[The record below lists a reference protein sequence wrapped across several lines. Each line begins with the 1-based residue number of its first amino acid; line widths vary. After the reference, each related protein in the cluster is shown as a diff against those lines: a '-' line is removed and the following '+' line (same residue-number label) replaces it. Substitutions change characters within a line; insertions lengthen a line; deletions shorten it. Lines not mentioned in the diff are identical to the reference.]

1 MRGVRAW
8 FSKLAGIFHEDRAE
22 QSFAEE
28 MESHLAL
35 HIADNLRRGMTPAEA
50 RRVALLKLG
59 GRDAT
64 TEAYRDQ
71 RRLPVWSTIRQDA
84 RFALRTMRR
93 SPGLT
98 AVAVLTLAL
107 GIGANTAMFSIV
119 YGVLLR
125 PLPYHDPARLM
136 DAFSSSPARGFP
148 IGPTSPPDFRE
159 MRDRNRTL
167 ASLSAY
173 YGATVNLSGDF
184 LAERLSGTVVS
195 TEFFDTLGV
204 QPLLGRTFRANEGV
218 WGSHY
223 VVVLSESS
231 WRSRFAAR
239 PDILGTTLRLDGDR
253 FTVIGVMPASFYFSG
268 EQQFWAPMAWKTGD
282 NYDSHSNY
290 FLGMVARLK
299 PGVSRERARADLDAI
314 MAGIAARQPE
324 NKGIGAGLR
333 PLTDQV
339 VGDVRRSLWVLL
351 AAVGFVLLI
360 CCVNLSSLLVSRD
373 AARKK
378 EFALRAALGASRTRL
393 LRQFLTENLI
403 LALLGGTAAVGLAY
417 LAVAQARALAVNVP
431 RIQHVSV
438 DAAVLLFALVV
449 SIGSGVLSGLAPCLW
464 STRPDLIGSLK
475 EGRFQTSLSRGSGRI
490 RGALILAE
498 VALAFVLTIGAG
510 LMIASFNRLLQV
522 NPGFDRHN
530 VLTFAVSLPDSYSE
544 GASPTDRTPPPRVTG
559 FYDTLVER
567 IGRLPGVASV
577 GVSSG
582 LPFTGSNWIKF
593 LSFEG
598 RPAPA
603 SIDEVAHVLFHA
615 AVGDYFR
622 TMRIILRKGRFF
634 DAGDNRAAVP
644 VAIINAAAARRF
656 FPNEDPLGKL
666 IFLFPPEQLVP
677 PGLLPAGF
685 HFPRLH
691 IVGTI
696 DDVHYAGLNQT
707 PEPEVYAPLAQQ
719 GDSFP
724 TMSVAVRTRVPPG
737 TLVAAVRG
745 EVSAMDRNVP
755 IANVST
761 MEELTGSS
769 MALPRLHTLLLAVFG
784 VLALGLA
791 AVGLYGV
798 IAQSVAQRRHE
809 VGVRI
814 ALGARPRAIVGNI
827 VGHAMALV
835 AIGLLIGGGLALALT
850 RLMKSL
856 LFEVTPTDARTFL
869 GAAAVLLAISAV
881 ASYLPA
887 RRAAA
892 VDPVIA
898 LRCE

>member
-8 FSKLAGIFHEDRAE
+8 FSKLAGIFQADRAE

-35 HIADNLRRGMTPAEA
+35 HIADNLQRGMTPAEA
-50 RRVALLKLG
+50 RRIALLKLG

-64 TEAYRDQ
+64 KEAYRDQ
-71 RRLPVWSTIRQDA
+71 RRMPVWGAIRQDA

-93 SPGLT
+93 SPGVT
-98 AVAVLTLAL
+98 AVSVLTLAL

-125 PLPYHDPARLM
+125 PLPYHDPTRLM
-136 DAFSSSPARGFP
+136 DVFSSSPSRGFP
-148 IGPTSPPDFRE
+148 IGATSPPDFRE
-159 MRDRNRTL
+159 MRDHNRTL

-173 YGATVNLSGDF
+173 YSSAVNLSGDF
-184 LAERLSGTVVS
+184 AAERLSGTMVS

-204 QPLLGRTFRANEGV
+204 PALLGRTFRSSEGV
-218 WGSHY
+218 WGSHR
-223 VVVLSESS
+223 VVVLSENF
-231 WRSRFAAR
+231 WRSRFASR
-239 PDILGTTLRLDGDR
+239 PDILGATLRLDGEPC
-253 FTVIGVMPASFYFSG
+253 TVIGVMPASFYFIG
-268 EQQFWAPMAWKTGD
+268 DQQLWAPMAWKPGD
-282 NYDSHSNY
+282 NYDTHNNY
-290 FLGMVARLK
+290 FLSMVGRLK
-299 PGVSRERARADLDAI
+299 PGVSREQARADLDAI

-324 NKGIGAGLR
+324 NKGIGAGLM
-333 PLTDQV
+333 PLTEQV

-378 EFALRAALGASRTRL
+378 EFALRAALGASRARL
-393 LRQFLTENLI
+393 LGQFLTENLM
-403 LALLGGTAAVGLAY
+403 LALLGGCAALLLAY
-417 LAVAQARALAVNVP
+417 LAVAQARNLAVDLP

-438 DAAVLLFALVV
+438 DTTVLLFALAV
-449 SIGSGVLSGLAPCLW
+449 SIASGLVSGLAPCLW
-464 STRPDLIGSLK
+464 GMRPDLIGALR
-475 EGRFQTSLSRGSGRI
+475 EGRFQTSATRGSGRI

-510 LMIASFNRLLQV
+510 LMIESFSRLLRV
-522 NPGFDRHN
+522 NPGFDAHN
-530 VLTFAVSLPDSYSE
+530 VLTFGISLPDSYNE
-544 GASPTDRTPPPRVTG
+544 GASPKDLTPPPRVTA
-559 FYDTLVER
+559 FYDGLVER
-567 IGRLPGVASV
+567 IARLPGVASV

-582 LPFTGSNWIKF
+582 LPLAGNNWIKL

-603 SIDEVAHVLFHA
+603 SIDEVAHVLYHCTA
-615 AVGDYFR
+615 GDYFR
-622 TMRIILRKGRFF
+622 AMGITLRQGRFL
-634 DAGDNRAAVP
+634 DARDNRTGVP

-656 FPNEDPLGKL
+656 FPNEDPIGKL

-677 PGLLPAGF
+677 PGQLPAGF

-691 IVGTI
+691 IVGI
-696 DDVHYAGLNQT
+696 VNDVHYAGLKDS
-707 PEPEVYAPLAQQ
+707 PDPEVYAPLAQ
-719 GDSFP
+719 GDSLS
-724 TMSVAVRTRVPPG
+724 TMSVVVRARTPPGALIPAVRN
-737 TLVAAVRG
+737 
-745 EVSAMDRNVP
+745 EVSAIDRNVP
-755 IANVST
+755 IAGVAT
-761 MEELTGSS
+761 MEELAGQS

-791 AVGLYGV
+791 AVGLYGT

-814 ALGARPRAIVGNI
+814 ALGARPRAIVGSI
-827 VGHAMALV
+827 VAHAMVLV
-835 AIGLLIGGGLALALT
+835 AIGVLIGCGLALALT
-850 RLMKSL
+850 RLMATL

-869 GAAAVLLAISAV
+869 GAAMVLLTTSAV

-887 RRAAA
+887 RRAAS
-892 VDPVIA
+892 VDPVVA